1 VSRIWK
7 SELRLELRINGCQAE
22 LRGPGLGRRL
32 IASASASGRGAAAI
46 SAALS
51 ALRLADDIA
60 LLPADAR
67 LTVADEYVCYALLD
81 TRVSAQQALEDATS
95 QFSDALGRN
104 DLLVQVSPLPGGS
117 GWLAAALL
125 EADLN
130 AWADALADAGVRLQH
145 LHPALVSDLSA
156 VASQIDEDDAVIALL
171 RDQGATLVR
180 LDGGVPAALAW
191 ERFDTEDRGLLDLRL
206 QTFVDNTA
214 PARVHSQETHDTT
227 GADERVAIYLLPQG
241 KSIRRYSD
249 SIDTVAGPASLTRDI
264 DSWYRSAAQPAND
277 QHITLADQ
285 AVSHRRPAS
294 LGQAKSASGSRSG
307 PAEHEA
313 NLPLRRTARVPAGPA
328 SQDEASVAPAGL
340 AQRVRDMLERRR
352 ERRAERLR
360 QEKALDEDNL
370 SSLPAALYSPTGSL
384 VADDWQDTQ
393 QQAADT
399 GPGSNLDL
407 SFELEAELDR
417 EFSSAG
423 VEAFVDTDP
432 AAMDDAPYRSASLAA
447 ALAAAPTLLEPPD
460 LAPLPSLRKVK
471 GWTGVERRRGRR
483 A

>member
-1 VSRIWK
+1 MSRIWK

-81 TRVSAQQALEDATS
+81 TRVSAQQALDDATS
-95 QFSDALGRN
+95 QFGEALGRS
-104 DLLVQVSPLPGGS
+104 DLLVQVSPLPGGN

-145 LHPALVSDLSA
+145 LHPALVADLSA
-156 VASQIDEDDAVIALL
+156 VARVVVEDDAVIALL

-180 LDGGVPAALAW
+180 LDGGVPSALAW
-191 ERFDTEDRGLLDLRL
+191 ERFDPDDRGLLDLRL

-214 PARVHSQETHDTT
+214 PARLHPQHGGHAPDP
-227 GADERVAIYLLPQG
+227 DERIAIYLLPQG

-249 SIDTVAGPASLTRDI
+249 SIDTVAGAPAMATEI
-264 DSWYRSAAQPAND
+264 DRRHRLRGETANE
-277 QHITLADQ
+277 QHIGLAER
-285 AVSHRRPAS
+285 ATGPRRPPSPQIRTKATPPRPHP
-294 LGQAKSASGSRSG
+294 LGQAD
-307 PAEHEA
+307 H
-313 NLPLRRTARVPAGPA
+313 LPLKRTARIPPGPSPAG
-328 SQDEASVAPAGL
+328 EAPAPAPGL

-360 QEKALDEDNL
+360 QEKALDDDNL
-370 SSLPAALYSPTGSL
+370 SSLPAVYSAAGSL
-384 VADDWQDTQ
+384 VVDAWQDTQ

-407 SFELEAELDR
+407 SFELEAEIDR

-423 VEAFVDTDP
+423 VESFVDTDQ
-432 AAMDDAPYRSASLAA
+432 AAMDEAPYRSAGVAA

-460 LAPLPSLRKVK
+460 LAPLPALHKPK

>member
-1 VSRIWK
+1 MSRIWK

-67 LTVADEYVCYALLD
+67 LTVADEYVWYALLD
-81 TRVSAQQALEDATS
+81 TRASAQQALDDATS

-145 LHPALVSDLSA
+145 LHPALVSDLTE
-156 VASQIDEDDAVIALL
+156 VASKVSEDDAVIALL

-191 ERFDTEDRGLLDLRL
+191 ERFDIDDRGLLDLRL
-206 QTFVDNTA
+206 QTFVDNTT
-214 PARVHSQETHDTT
+214 PARARSQETTDNAE
-227 GADERVAIYLLPQG
+227 ADDRVAIYLMPQG

-249 SIDTVAGPASLTRDI
+249 SIDSVAGPASLAREVDGWAPSTTAD
-264 DSWYRSAAQPAND
+264 RSVGQ
-277 QHITLADQ
+277 
-285 AVSHRRPAS
+285 RRPA
-294 LGQAKSASGSRSG
+294 APAPASAAVSRSVQ
-307 PAEHEA
+307 PEREA
-313 NLPLRRTARVPAGPA
+313 NLPIRRTARLPAAQPP
-328 SQDEASVAPAGL
+328 QDTAPAAPPGL

-370 SSLPAALYSPTGSL
+370 SSLPAVYSPTGSL
-384 VADDWQDTQ
+384 IADAWQDTQ

-423 VEAFVDTDP
+423 VESFVDTDP
-432 AAMDDAPYRSASLAA
+432 AAMDEAPYRDPGVAA
-447 ALAAAPTLLEPPD
+447 ALAAAPTLLEPSD
-460 LAPLPSLRKVK
+460 LAPLPALHKAR

>member
-1 VSRIWK
+1 MSRIWK

-81 TRVSAQQALEDATS
+81 ARVSAQQALEDATS

-156 VASQIDEDDAVIALL
+156 VASHINEDDAVIALL

-214 PARVHSQETHDTT
+214 PARVHAPGTHDSTDP
-227 GADERVAIYLLPQG
+227 DERVAIYLLPQG

-249 SIDTVAGPASLTRDI
+249 SIDTVAGPASLARDI
-264 DSWYRSAAQPAND
+264 DNWHRSAAKPAND

-285 AVSHRRPAS
+285 AAGHRRSAS
-294 LGQAKSASGSRSG
+294 PGQARSGSG

-313 NLPLRRTARVPAGPA
+313 NMPLRRTARVPPA
-328 SQDEASVAPAGL
+328 PANQDETSVAPAGL

-432 AAMDDAPYRSASLAA
+432 AAMDDAPYRSASVAA
-447 ALAAAPTLLEPPD
+447 ALAAVPTLLEPPD
-460 LAPLPSLRKVK
+460 LAPLPSLRKAK
-471 GWTGVERRRGRR
+471 AWTGVERRRGRR

>member
-81 TRVSAQQALEDATS
+81 TRVSAQQALDDATS
-95 QFSDALGRN
+95 QFCEALGRD
-104 DLLVQVSPLPGGS
+104 DLLVQVSPLPRGS

-145 LHPALVSDLSA
+145 LHPALVSDLSN
-156 VASQIDEDDAVIALL
+156 VASLIAEDDAVIALL

-191 ERFDTEDRGLLDLRL
+191 ERFDPDDRGVLDLRL

-214 PARVHSQETHDTT
+214 PAREHPQDSNDVGEP
-227 GADERVAIYLLPQG
+227 DERVAIYLLPQG

-249 SIDTVAGPASLTRDI
+249 SIDSVAGPPSLAREI
-264 DSWYRSAAQPAND
+264 GSWDKSTAMPAGD
-277 QHITLADQ
+277 RHIALADR
-285 AVSHRRPAS
+285 AVDQRRAAS
-294 LGQAKSASGSRSG
+294 DVAPGRATAPRST
-307 PAEHEA
+307 PLMPEA
-313 NLPLRRTARVPAGPA
+313 NLPLRPTVRVAARPAEP
-328 SQDEASVAPAGL
+328 DEAPAAPPGL

-352 ERRAERLR
+352 AQRAERLR

-370 SSLPAALYSPTGSL
+370 SSLPAVYSPTGSL

-407 SFELEAELDR
+407 SIELEAELDR
-417 EFSSAG
+417 EFLSEG

-432 AAMDDAPYRSASLAA
+432 AAMDETPFRSASVAA

-460 LAPLPSLRKVK
+460 LAPLPALRKGK
-471 GWTGVERRRGRR
+471 GWSGEERRRGRR

>member
-1 VSRIWK
+1 MSRIWK

-67 LTVADEYVCYALLD
+67 LTVADEYVWYALLD
-81 TRVSAQQALEDATS
+81 TRASAQQALDDATS

-145 LHPALVSDLSA
+145 LHPALVSDLTE
-156 VASQIDEDDAVIALL
+156 VASKVAEDDAVIALL

-191 ERFDTEDRGLLDLRL
+191 ERFDIDDRGLLDLRL
-206 QTFVDNTA
+206 QTFVDNTT
-214 PARVHSQETHDTT
+214 PARARSQERTDN
-227 GADERVAIYLLPQG
+227 ADPDDRVAIYLMPQG
-241 KSIRRYSD
+241 KSIRRYID
-249 SIDTVAGPASLTRDI
+249 SIDSVAGPASLAREVDGWAPSTPAD
-264 DSWYRSAAQPAND
+264 RSVGQ
-277 QHITLADQ
+277 
-285 AVSHRRPAS
+285 RRPATP
-294 LGQAKSASGSRSG
+294 AAAAARSVQ
-307 PAEHEA
+307 PEREA
-313 NLPLRRTARVPAGPA
+313 NLPIRRTARLPAAQPPQDTTPA
-328 SQDEASVAPAGL
+328 APPGL

-370 SSLPAALYSPTGSL
+370 SSLPAVYSPTGSL
-384 VADDWQDTQ
+384 IADAWQDTQ

-423 VEAFVDTDP
+423 VESFVDTDP
-432 AAMDDAPYRSASLAA
+432 AAMDEAPYRNASVAA
-447 ALAAAPTLLEPPD
+447 ALAAAPTLLEPSD
-460 LAPLPSLRKVK
+460 LAPLPALHKAR
-471 GWTGVERRRGRR
+471 GWTGIERRRGRR